1 VASGYDLIRVRV
13 NSINEN
19 YLDTVDTETYYQP
32 VEIAN
37 NKKGTEVARMLY
49 SNDTIKQRRS
59 TIDPKDIMVGDPN
72 SKIVPP
78 KPINILIPEGFRDA
92 LSMDTKTDA
101 RLCVNFVVNQ
111 ACSLPYEVNIL
122 GMITKIPGFFFMSYR

>member
-1 VASGYDLIRVRV
+1 LIRVRV

-37 NKKGTEVARMLY
+37 DKAGTEVVRMLY
-49 SNDTIKQRRS
+49 QNDTLKPTRS
-59 TIDPKDIMVGDPN
+59 SIDQKDIMVGDSN
-72 SKIVPP
+72 SGFKPP

-92 LSMDTKTDA
+92 LSMDTKTPA
-101 RLCVNFVVNQ
+101 RLCLNFVVN
-111 ACSLPYEVNIL
+111 
-122 GMITKIPGFFFMSYR
+122 